1 LFEIVAQVPNEERP
15 VQVRTEKPA
24 EAPKL
29 VKESEGDSLDEAE
42 LLCRER
48 RGPSAV
54 CPSTANTKQ
63 ACVCDSSKLFQLSFQ
78 NQILNTFFLQVE
90 LTDQLLGIEDF
101 SFDGNNP

>member
-1 LFEIVAQVPNEERP
+1 LFEIVAQVSNEERP

-48 RGPSAV
+48 KQSAHA
-54 CPSTANTKQ
+54 STANTKQ
-63 ACVCDSSKLFQLSFQ
+63 GPDSSKLFQLSF
-78 NQILNTFFLQVE
+78 
-90 LTDQLLGIEDF
+90 
-101 SFDGNNP
+101 

>member
-15 VQVRTEKPA
+15 VQVTTEKPA

-63 ACVCDSSKLFQLSFQ
+63 GPDSSKLFQLSF
-78 NQILNTFFLQVE
+78 
-90 LTDQLLGIEDF
+90 
-101 SFDGNNP
+101 